1 MKRPLIILTALV
13 FTCGC
18 AHMGAVRDKGTFAV
32 YGADA
37 LSTTAPNEVLG
48 RAAWETH
55 DVLAHW
61 SKDSNGKNYDPSYG
75 GGGQSWSVGKA
86 GNPGPAKE
94 VVLSRSKSEF
104 KDADGHRFTIEAI
117 RMKGAQTIVFFSHE
131 GSSPEIA
138 LNAYIASLQKQG
150 VKKRDA
156 N

>member
-1 MKRPLIILTALV
+1 MKIPLILLTALLLA
-13 FTCGC
+13 CGC
-18 AHMGAVRDKGTFAV
+18 AHMGTVRDKGTFAV

-55 DVLAHW
+55 DALAHW
-61 SKDSNGKNYDPSYG
+61 SKDSNGKNYDPSYT

>member
-1 MKRPLIILTALV
+1 MKIPLLLLSALV

-104 KDADGHRFTIEAI
+104 KDADGHRITIEAI
-117 RMKGAQTIVFFSHE
+117 RMKGAPTIIFFSHE
-131 GSSPEIA
+131 GSAPETA